1 VQQSNKKAAN
11 AATTDAEIN
20 VNFVTK
26 TVGEHPQYLSHATM
40 QFSPAAVHHQR
51 AKRPLARHAFRLSQV
66 IIYGVVTPQ
75 TFVH

>member
-1 VQQSNKKAAN
+1 
-11 AATTDAEIN
+11 

-26 TVGEHPQYLSHATM
+26 IVAEHPQYQSHATGI
-40 QFSPAAVHHQR
+40 AVHHQR
-51 AKRPLARHAFRLSQV
+51 ARRPLARHAFRLSQV